1 VSEHE
6 MVTVTVGG
14 QLREMRLD
22 HAIELAQRLNAAVAR
37 HVNQRQL
44 TLVHDATSD
53 STSSDD

>member
-1 VSEHE
+1 